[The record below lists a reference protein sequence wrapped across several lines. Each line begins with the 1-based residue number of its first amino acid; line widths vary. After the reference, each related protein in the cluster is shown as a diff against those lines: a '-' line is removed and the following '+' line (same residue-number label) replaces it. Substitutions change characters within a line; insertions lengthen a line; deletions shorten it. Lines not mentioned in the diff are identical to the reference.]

1 MIATITESSHWPQAA
16 FLISIVICASWIAVT
31 IIKAFK

>member
-1 MIATITESSHWPQAA
+1 MSALITEWPHAT
-16 FLISIVICASWIAVT
+16 FLITLVICTSWIAVT